1 MKNSIL
7 LFIAVGL
14 VAGLNSCKKDQDEEA
29 PAIGEVRINNEL
41 AGEHI
46 HIDAGSTINLS
57 ITTRDNDELGQLKID
72 IHGNSDGHSHE
83 GDDGHDDHGALAQGF
98 WEELQ
103 IVELGGQEQTV
114 QASYQVP
121 STVAGEWHLSLRVL
135 DASGNESPERI
146 IELDIDND
154 DLPVLNLTTVNGLDY
169 EDMIMV
175 AQGDPITLV
184 GSASDDNGLAHIHI
198 HVEGEDGSELYEMEY
213 DLAGATTFDLSGANF
228 NMPDPLG
235 NDHTDLVIEVE
246 NTLGLKSMLEV
257 HLHVQ

>member
-7 LFIAVGL
+7 LFLAAGL
-14 VAGLNSCKKDQDEEA
+14 VAGLSSCKKDQDEEA
-29 PAIGEVRINNEL
+29 PTIGEVRINSEL
-41 AGEHI
+41 AGDHI
-46 HIDAGSTINLS
+46 HIDAGTTINLS
-57 ITTRDNDELGQLKID
+57 IAVRDNEELGQLKID
-72 IHGNSDGHSHE
+72 IHGNSDGHGHE

-103 IVELGGQEQTV
+103 IVELSGTEQTV

-135 DASGNESPERI
+135 DSSGNESPERI
-146 IELDIDND
+146 IELDVDND
-154 DLPVLNLTTVNGLDY
+154 DLPILNLETVNGVDY
-169 EDMIMV
+169 EEIVML
-175 AQGDPITLV
+175 AEGDLVSLV

-213 DLAGATTFDLSGANF
+213 EVAGATSFDLSEANF
-228 NMPDPLG
+228 SMPNPAG
-235 NDHTDLVIEVE
+235 NDHTELIIEVE
-246 NTLGLKSMLEV
+246 NTLGLKSMVEV